1 MEQGLHGGQVS
12 NFEAVNCDILYFS
25 ITINDQI
32 FLIPLQHWEG
42 TGIRTL
48 EGVTMSTMVNVDKT
62 GVPKVT
68 GNVCWSSAMVLW
80 RRR

>member
-1 MEQGLHGGQVS
+1 MT
-12 NFEAVNCDILYFS
+12 FS
-25 ITINDQI
+25 IFAIIINDQI

-48 EGVTMSTMVNVDKT
+48 EGVTMSTMANVDKN

-68 GNVCWSSAMVLW
+68 GMYVGRVPWYWGGGGRAECIEF
-80 RRR
+80 